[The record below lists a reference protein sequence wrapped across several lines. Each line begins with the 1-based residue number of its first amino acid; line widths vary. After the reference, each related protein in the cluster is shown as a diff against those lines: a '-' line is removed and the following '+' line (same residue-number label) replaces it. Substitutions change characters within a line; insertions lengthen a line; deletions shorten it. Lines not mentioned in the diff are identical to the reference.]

1 MHMSKCFAQITICPQ
16 GLQKRND
23 AKNNFQFK
31 LFPTFEL
38 RSYIIIVIMW
48 LRTLTLVV
56 VFYVLYN
63 CVSHNIFRRLSLL
76 IVHLQYCL
84 VSLIS
89 LLLYKQV
96 QISYFISV

>member
-1 MHMSKCFAQITICPQ
+1 
-16 GLQKRND
+16 
-23 AKNNFQFK
+23 
-31 LFPTFEL
+31 
-38 RSYIIIVIMW
+38 MW
-48 LRTLTLVV
+48 LRTLNLVV
-56 VFYVLYN
+56 VFYVLLVYYN

-96 QISYFISV
+96 QISYFIATSVAKPLSISDTTFWRQGKL